1 MRTQDFGMRTSL
13 LRRLNRPSSQF
24 SESHKDTCRRLTF
37 CQYIAVDQRLAIRK
51 LIVFRLQYTYMYIR
65 LLRTKQQIQVHAYN
79 KRHKH
84 TKRKQRKKSKS
95 QQWFDTTTTYNV
107 DSLI

>member
-51 LIVFRLQYTYMYIR
+51 LIVLRLQYTYMYTVSQKNIPDVFSYNS
-65 LLRTKQQIQVHAYN
+65 TKH
-79 KRHKH
+79 
-84 TKRKQRKKSKS
+84 
-95 QQWFDTTTTYNV
+95 
-107 DSLI
+107 